1 MPAEVTLTLV
11 IPPELG
17 PSDEVIA
24 EVEAGVA
31 AVERKMSELRASTG
45 ARILGRRR
53 ILAQSWRDSPK
64 SREPRRN
71 LRPRFAGS
79 TENRVA
85 ALLSYR
91 EFLAAYRDA
100 RRDLLAG
107 GRPLFPPGTYWL
119 ARFAAVPV
127 APLPAA

>member
-1 MPAEVTLTLV
+1 MPPEVTLTLV

-17 PSDEVIA
+17 PADAVIA
-24 EVEAGVA
+24 EVTAGVT
-31 AVERKMSELRASTG
+31 AVERAMRDERARTG
-45 ARILGRRR
+45 RRIVGRRR
-53 ILAQSWRDSPK
+53 IIEQSWRGSPNN
-64 SREPRRN
+64 RAPRRN

-79 TENRVA
+79 TEVRVP
-85 ALLSYR
+85 ALLAFR
-91 EFLAAYRDA
+91 EFLRAYRVA
-100 RRDLLAG
+100 RRDWLAG